1 MDCELVSSPYTFL
14 LLGKEVQFEL
24 EISDFFLFFSTN
36 FIKCTKTLIY
46 GCLVLV
52 KFWFVLCKMVLLER
66 IARVTILV
74 IIEYMSKLNSLLTT
88 EFREREREREDTELV
103 SERWKRW

>member
-74 IIEYMSKLNSLLTT
+74 IIEYKSTLFTVNYRVQ
-88 EFREREREREDTELV
+88 RERERGHRV
-103 SERWKRW
+103 GG

>member
-1 MDCELVSSPYTFL
+1 MDCELVSPPYTFL

-46 GCLVLV
+46 RCLVLV

-74 IIEYMSKLNSLLTT
+74 IIEYMSKLNLLLTT
-88 EFREREREREDTELV
+88 EFRERERERTQ
-103 SERWKRW
+103 SW

>member
-1 MDCELVSSPYTFL
+1 MDCELVSPPYTFL

-24 EISDFFLFFSTN
+24 EISDFFRFFSTN

-46 GCLVLV
+46 SCLVLV

-88 EFREREREREDTELV
+88 EFREREREDTELV

>member
-46 GCLVLV
+46 RCLVLV

-74 IIEYMSKLNSLLTT
+74 IIEYMSKLNLLLTT
-88 EFREREREREDTELV
+88 EFRERERERTQ
-103 SERWKRW
+103 SW